1 MIEVLN
7 LTKTYGSHIALDNI
21 SFKINKGEIIGFLG
35 PNGAGKST
43 TMNIITGFLSSTEG
57 TVKLDD
63 IDILENPIEFKK
75 KIGYLPEIPPL
86 YMDMTVKE
94 YLTFVCKLKK
104 INKDKIKQ
112 EINRVTELT
121 KIKHVTGRL
130 INNLSKGYKQR
141 VGLSQA
147 LIGDPEVLILDEPT
161 VGLDPKQIIEIRT
174 LIKDLSKQRT
184 VILSTHILSEVNVV
198 CDRVL
203 IINKGRILTSDT
215 VENLTR
221 TLSESNRISIRLN
234 VSATNK
240 ENIISDIMK
249 IPGVKEVLCLG
260 QFEKNTSDYLI
271 YVKENNDIRLNIFN
285 MCKNSNYPLLI
296 LKPIDLTMEDIFL
309 KVTEG

>member
-7 LTKTYGSHIALDNI
+7 LTKTYGSHKALDNI

-104 INKDKIKQ
+104 ITKDKIKQ

-234 VSATNK
+234 VPETNK

>member
-7 LTKTYGSHIALDNI
+7 LTKTYGSHKALDNI

-234 VSATNK
+234 VPATNK

-271 YVKENNDIRLNIFN
+271 YVEENNDIRLNIFN

>member
-7 LTKTYGSHIALDNI
+7 LTKTYGSHKALDNI

-234 VSATNK
+234 VPATNK

>member
-7 LTKTYGSHIALDNI
+7 LTKTYGSHKALDNI
-21 SFKINKGEIIGFLG
+21 SFKINKGEIVGFLG

-121 KIKHVTGRL
+121 KIKHVTVRL

-203 IINKGRILTSDT
+203 IINKGRILISDT

-234 VSATNK
+234 VPATNK

>member
-7 LTKTYGSHIALDNI
+7 LTKTYGSHKALDNI

>member
-7 LTKTYGSHIALDNI
+7 LTKTYGSHKALDNI
-21 SFKINKGEIIGFLG
+21 SFKINKGEIVGFLG

-121 KIKHVTGRL
+121 KIKHVTERL

-147 LIGDPEVLILDEPT
+147 LIGDPDVLILDEPT

-234 VSATNK
+234 VPATNK